1 MILMSLSFAKKK
13 FNVISV
19 DVMKVMTGYKF
30 LVVAFFWG
38 LGVVF
43 SITLL
48 YLHREIYFLRTENP
62 KQDKALHLYL

>member
-1 MILMSLSFAKKK
+1 
-13 FNVISV
+13 
-19 DVMKVMTGYKF
+19 MTGYKF

-43 SITLL
+43 SIILL

-62 KQDKALHLYL
+62 KQGSLLVSLAGLILIRDL